1 MSHVGCKPT
10 PCHPCLGT
18 ESEGEAPTWDMPGS
32 RPRRRRGGKTNDAL
46 GVSTHRCHMAL
57 SHRDLWSKQ
66 VTVPNDISVEQKL

>member
-1 MSHVGCKPT
+1 MS
-10 PCHPCLGT
+10 
-18 ESEGEAPTWDMPGS
+18 GS